1 MSAPRASRGASSQ
14 SDSQPFSPDAPR
26 RRSRARLAAALFVLV
41 ALLALP
47 SPGRAQTTGDL
58 RLRDGARASEGRVEV
73 FANGEWGTVCD
84 DRFGLPDA
92 EVACR
97 QLGYAGGTAL
107 YRNNVT
113 PGDENLPIH
122 LDDLSCDGTEERL
135 IDCAVFDIGVHNC
148 SVDHSEDVGVS
159 CDETLVCNLDQPKYG
174 FGPLE
179 DYDLAQA
186 FTTGAN
192 GGGYTLTSVEIA
204 LYNATDTTFPGTVSI
219 WNESSVRRPDSS
231 MGTLTNPS
239 LSSVGTCKVLPCPEA
254 AYEFTSSSSIVLDA
268 SATYFVVIDAD
279 SSGVSLVNTLHT
291 LSDRQDSGGAARW
304 SIGDGSLYRSRSSSG
319 AWTNSMDS
327 KRIRING
334 LANPTSGENE
344 VWSATLTAEA
354 SGGTSGCNNDSALAN
369 CSSSSVLSDD
379 EFSYNG
385 TSYAFDTIA
394 ISTNTGNFGI
404 AFDTALADGAAQL
417 TLVVDGTTF
426 AFADADTKSTTSRIW
441 NSAGLSWPDGQ
452 EVSLSLRAPLPVVTI
467 EALSEEVAFGV
478 ANAAQ
483 FRLRRTGAV
492 EAPLRTVC
500 LSAKHK
506 PTLNQN
512 PLPCNNGFGTGE
524 RTDTFSHLVLDE
536 DDNGDPICEV
546 TFEVRHGTGY
556 AVASPSE
563 ATVTVKGPGAICT
576 STGNL
581 RIADPLTASFDGLPQ
596 SHDGESAFSFQIE
609 FSEDIDA
616 EAAEMRDHALT
627 VTGGSVTGA
636 RHVDGRNDLWEITVA
651 PSGAENVTI
660 TLAGG
665 RACSEAGAICTGAGG
680 QLSNSLLSLVLYV
693 PAVSQVVPDPL
704 TASFSG
710 VPGEHTGKSFTF
722 GLTFSED
729 VAGLSYKTLRD
740 SAFSVRNGQITRAR
754 RKTKGSSQ
762 SWTITVKPDSSG
774 AVTIRL
780 PATTD
785 CEADDAICTGDDRP
799 LSNSPSA
806 TVNGPGGTLSF
817 AHFANGDGVTSEVV
831 IVNVAPQPIRPR
843 LSFYDP
849 EGNLMDPQ
857 SLLDM
862 LGDLEI
868 TEDGAV
874 RVRTEIEPLGEL
886 AIATHGRGPLRSGS
900 VKVGSGG
907 SVGGMLRFDLPG
919 IGKTVVGPGQPTSDA
934 IFPVRRREGGINTRV
949 AIHNLESSPGLV
961 RCELLRQG
969 VLLDA
974 VALPLAANGQ
984 TSWTID
990 EAFQAADT
998 SDLVG
1003 SVRCTALGEGQ
1014 FTAMAVELDAGN
1026 GIFTTLPLV
1035 PVSPGGET
1043 TLEFAHLPN
1052 GDGLTSEVVLVNVA
1066 SHAIRPTLYFFDPQG
1081 EPIAAESL
1089 LEVGGD
1095 LAIQADGG
1103 LTVWREM
1110 EPLGELAIST
1120 HGRGP
1125 LLSGSVKV
1133 MSDGP
1138 IGGFLRFHLPGVG
1151 VAGVGASQPMR
1162 DAIFPVRRRE
1172 GGIHTG
1178 MVLRNLS
1185 ETELALTGRLMK
1197 KGAVLEEV
1205 EILLEGGQEAWHIE
1219 EGFTGTD
1226 MSDFE
1231 GSVRFTAVGE
1241 GQFTA
1246 MAVELDAGNRIF
1258 TTLPVMPVTERMSQ
1272 E

>member
-1 MSAPRASRGASSQ
+1 M
-14 SDSQPFSPDAPR
+14 
-26 RRSRARLAAALFVLV
+26 
-41 ALLALP
+41 
-47 SPGRAQTTGDL
+47 
-58 RLRDGARASEGRVEV
+58 
-73 FANGEWGTVCD
+73 
-84 DRFGLPDA
+84 
-92 EVACR
+92 
-97 QLGYAGGTAL
+97 
-107 YRNNVT
+107 
-113 PGDENLPIH
+113 
-122 LDDLSCDGTEERL
+122 
-135 IDCAVFDIGVHNC
+135 
-148 SVDHSEDVGVS
+148 
-159 CDETLVCNLDQPKYG
+159 
-174 FGPLE
+174 
-179 DYDLAQA
+179 
-186 FTTGAN
+186 
-192 GGGYTLTSVEIA
+192 
-204 LYNATDTTFPGTVSI
+204 
-219 WNESSVRRPDSS
+219 
-231 MGTLTNPS
+231 
-239 LSSVGTCKVLPCPEA
+239 
-254 AYEFTSSSSIVLDA
+254 
-268 SATYFVVIDAD
+268 
-279 SSGVSLVNTLHT
+279 
-291 LSDRQDSGGAARW
+291 
-304 SIGDGSLYRSRSSSG
+304 
-319 AWTNSMDS
+319 
-327 KRIRING
+327 
-334 LANPTSGENE
+334 
-344 VWSATLTAEA
+344 
-354 SGGTSGCNNDSALAN
+354 
-369 CSSSSVLSDD
+369 
-379 EFSYNG
+379 
-385 TSYAFDTIA
+385 
-394 ISTNTGNFGI
+394 
-404 AFDTALADGAAQL
+404 
-417 TLVVDGTTF
+417 
-426 AFADADTKSTTSRIW
+426 
-441 NSAGLSWPDGQ
+441 
-452 EVSLSLRAPLPVVTI
+452 
-467 EALSEEVAFGV
+467 
-478 ANAAQ
+478 
-483 FRLRRTGAV
+483 
-492 EAPLRTVC
+492 
-500 LSAKHK
+500 
-506 PTLNQN
+506 
-512 PLPCNNGFGTGE
+512 
-524 RTDTFSHLVLDE
+524 
-536 DDNGDPICEV
+536 
-546 TFEVRHGTGY
+546 
-556 AVASPSE
+556 
-563 ATVTVKGPGAICT
+563 
-576 STGNL
+576 
-581 RIADPLTASFDGLPQ
+581 
-596 SHDGESAFSFQIE
+596 
-609 FSEDIDA
+609 
-616 EAAEMRDHALT
+616 
-627 VTGGSVTGA
+627 
-636 RHVDGRNDLWEITVA
+636 
-651 PSGAENVTI
+651 
-660 TLAGG
+660 
-665 RACSEAGAICTGAGG
+665 
-680 QLSNSLLSLVLYV
+680 
-693 PAVSQVVPDPL
+693 
-704 TASFSG
+704 
-710 VPGEHTGKSFTF
+710 PGEHTGERFTF

-740 SAFSVRNGQITRAR
+740 SAFSVTNGQVTRAR
-754 RKTKGSSQ
+754 RQTKGSNKG
-762 SWTITVKPDSSG
+762 WTITVEPDSHA
-774 AVTIRL
+774 AVTVTL
-780 PATTD
+780 PAGSVET
-785 CEADDAICTGDDRP
+785 ADGRGLERAV
-799 LSNSPSA
+799 SA

-831 IVNVAPQPIRPR
+831 IVNVAPQPIRPT

-874 RVRTEIEPLGEL
+874 QVCTEIEPLGEL

-934 IFPVRRREGGINTRV
+934 IFPVRRREGGINTWV

-974 VALPLAANGQ
+974 VVLPLAANGQ

-998 SDLVG
+998 SDFVG

-1172 GGIHTG
+1172 GGTHTG
-1178 MVLRNLS
+1178 VVLRNLS

-1205 EILLEGGQEAWHIE
+1205 EILLEGGQEAWYIE

-1241 GQFTA
+1241 GQFTG